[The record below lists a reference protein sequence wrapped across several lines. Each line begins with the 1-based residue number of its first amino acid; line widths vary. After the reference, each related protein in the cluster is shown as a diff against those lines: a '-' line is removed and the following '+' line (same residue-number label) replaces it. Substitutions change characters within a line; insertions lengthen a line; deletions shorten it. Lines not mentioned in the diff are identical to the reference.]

1 MYPIFR
7 MIKGVA
13 QSLRAEKLDFFDTH
27 VSHHICWPWDLDFW
41 FELNNGRTLTL
52 FDLGRVPHSIRIGII
67 GLVRKKGWAMAV
79 AGVSVRYRKRVR
91 AFHKVEMHTRLIGWD
106 ERFVYM
112 EQSLWRKGE
121 CTCNM
126 LLRAA
131 VTDKNGIVAPQKVPE
146 AMGIDLQSPDL
157 PAWVQSWIA
166 ADAERPWPPEPNPH
180 ETRP

>member
-7 MIKGVA
+7 MGKEMAVNW
-13 QSLRAEKLDFFDTH
+13 RAKPLGFFETH

-67 GLVRKKGWAMAV
+67 GLVRKKSWGMAV

-91 AFHKVEMHTRLIGWD
+91 AFHKVEMRTRLLGWD
-106 ERFVYM
+106 DRFIYM
-112 EQSLWRKGE
+112 EQSLWRKGQ
-121 CTCNM
+121 CTGHM

-131 VTDKNGIVAPQKVPE
+131 VTDKNGIVPPEHVPE
-146 AMGIDLQSPDL
+146 AMGIELESPAL
-157 PAWVQSWIA
+157 PDWAQAWID
-166 ADAERPWPPEPNPH
+166 ADAIRPWPPEANPH
-180 ETRP
+180 DN